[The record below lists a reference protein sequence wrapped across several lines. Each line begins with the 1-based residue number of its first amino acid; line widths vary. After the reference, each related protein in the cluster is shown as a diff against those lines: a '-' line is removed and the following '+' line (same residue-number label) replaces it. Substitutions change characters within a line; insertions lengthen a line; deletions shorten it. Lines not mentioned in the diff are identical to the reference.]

1 MPRIVVLGSGWA
13 GFSFLSHFPRALAEL
28 TLVSPRNYFLF
39 TPLLPSAVSGTVEF
53 RSILEPTRRRLRQV
67 RILDAFAD
75 RVDLHAKRIACRG
88 AVGME
93 PFTLDYD
100 ILVIAVGAR
109 VADYGVPGVA
119 EHTHPLTSVEDGRD
133 IRRGIL
139 EQLALAEVPGLTEDE
154 IRRRLTFVI
163 CGAGPTGVEVAAE
176 IQELLQHELRR
187 SYPRLAPLAR
197 IILIE
202 AQERILTSFA
212 EALSE
217 YAKKTFR
224 RDGISVRT
232 GAVVSSIER
241 GLVRLASGEEI
252 SCGFIVWAAGNAPTE
267 LTTSLGI
274 AMTPAGRIKVGT
286 DLLVPGHQD
295 IYALGDCAAAGDP
308 PMPATAQIAQQ
319 QGKYLAKA
327 IANRLKGKPVR
338 PFQQRDFGMLAYLG
352 AGKALADLP
361 QAKWAGWTAWLFWR
375 SVYITKLV
383 SLSNK
388 VKVLF
393 DWAKARMF
401 GRDLSRF

>member
-1 MPRIVVLGSGWA
+1 MARIVVLGSGWA
-13 GFSFLSHFPRALAEL
+13 GFSFLSHFPRDLAEL

-53 RSILEPTRRRLRQV
+53 RSILEPTRRRLRHV

-75 RVDLHAKRIACRG
+75 RVDLQAKRIECRG

-93 PFTLDYD
+93 PFTLEYD
-100 ILVIAVGAR
+100 ILVVAVGAR

-119 EHTHPLTSVEDGRD
+119 EHTHPLTSVEDGRA

-139 EQLALAEVPGLTEDE
+139 EQLALAEVPGLSEDE
-154 IRRRLTFVI
+154 VRRRLTFVI

-187 SYPRLAPLAR
+187 SYPRLAPLAS

-232 GAVVSSIER
+232 GAVVSSIEK

-252 SCGFIVWAAGNAPTE
+252 PCGFIVWSAGNAPTQ
-267 LTTSLGI
+267 LTTSLGF

-286 DLLVPGHQD
+286 DLLVPGHPD

-308 PMPATAQIAQQ
+308 PMPATGQIAQQ

-327 IANRLKGKPVR
+327 IRNRLKGKPVR
-338 PFQQRDFGMLAYLG
+338 PFERRDFGMLAYLG

-375 SVYITKLV
+375 SVYVTKLV

-393 DWAKARMF
+393 DWMKARMF